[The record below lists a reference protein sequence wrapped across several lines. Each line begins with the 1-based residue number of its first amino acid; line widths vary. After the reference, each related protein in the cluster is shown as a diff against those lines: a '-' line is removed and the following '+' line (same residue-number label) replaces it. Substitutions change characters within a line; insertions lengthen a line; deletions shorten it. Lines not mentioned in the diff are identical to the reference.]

1 MTRTKQKRL
10 LKLNDLKNVFS
21 INSQDIKESLKN
33 YFQSENNFTLEIG
46 CGHGD
51 YSVELAQQF
60 PDRNFL
66 GIDVKGARIFNGA
79 IKVLDL
85 KLKNVAFVLTKA
97 ERLNEFLKPKSVKE
111 IYIPFPEPHQ
121 KRSNQNRRLVSPP
134 FLKIYKELLS
144 DSGVLHF
151 KTDNEDLYEYAIK
164 SILNSDGKIIHK
176 DEDLHSNDDL
186 RFSSGTITIF
196 EKHYINEGKK
206 IKYICFK
213 F

>member
-1 MTRTKQKRL
+1 MARTKQKRL

-51 YSVELAQQF
+51 YSVELAQKF

-176 DEDLHSNDDL
+176 DEDLHSNDNL
-186 RFSSGTITIF
+186 RFSSGIMTIF
-196 EKHYINEGKK
+196 EKHYINEGKR